1 MYETE
6 LLSKFSKMPVFSL
19 ADVSQIVRS
28 RDYSK
33 VIISRMVKKG
43 KVKRIKRDTY
53 TLHEDP
59 LLVSTFLVK
68 PSYVSSISS
77 LYLHKK
83 ITQIPN
89 EVFCFTSN
97 LPKRFFF
104 VMPINFFHTDFFFG
118 FENEKYDE
126 FEIPVATD
134 EKAIIDSIGKV
145 PLSVVEEAFENLK
158 IERMV
163 EYLKKIGKSSFAK
176 RIGFLL
182 EKNGYDVYQEL
193 KGLIKG
199 SYIPLDPL
207 VKTHKRKNEK
217 WKVFV

>member
-1 MYETE
+1 MYEAE

-19 ADVSQIVRS
+19 ADVSQIVKS
-28 RDYSK
+28 KNYAK
-33 VIISRMVKKG
+33 VILARMVKKG

-104 VMPINFFHTDFFFG
+104 VVPINFFHTDYFFG
-118 FENEKYDE
+118 FETEKYGE

-158 IERMV
+158 VERMI

-182 EKNGYDVYQEL
+182 EKNGYNVYQEL

-207 VKTHKRKNEK
+207 IKSHKRKNEK

>member
-6 LLSKFSKMPVFSL
+6 IISKFSKTPVFSL
-19 ADVSQIVRS
+19 ADVSQLVKNRA
-28 RDYSK
+28 YAK
-33 VIISRMVKKG
+33 VVISRMVRKG
-43 KVKRIKRDTY
+43 EVKRIKRDTY

-68 PSYVSSISS
+68 PSYISSISS

-97 LPKRFFF
+97 FPRKFFF
-104 VMPINFFHTDFFFG
+104 VTPINFFHTDYFFG
-118 FENEKYDE
+118 FENERYGE

-134 EKAIIDSIGKV
+134 EKAIIDSVGKI
-145 PLSVVEEAFENLK
+145 PLFVVEEALENLK
-158 IERMV
+158 VERMID
-163 EYLKKIGKSSFAK
+163 YLKKIGKSSFAK

-182 EKNGYDVYQEL
+182 EKNDYDVYQEL

-199 SYIPLDPL
+199 TYIPLDPL
-207 VKTHKRKNEK
+207 VKTRKRKNER
-217 WKVFV
+217 WKVIV